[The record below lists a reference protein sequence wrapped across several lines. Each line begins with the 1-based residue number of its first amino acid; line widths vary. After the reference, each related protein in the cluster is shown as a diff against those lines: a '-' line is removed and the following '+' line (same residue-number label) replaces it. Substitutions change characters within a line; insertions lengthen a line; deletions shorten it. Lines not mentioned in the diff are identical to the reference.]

1 MKLLLAFGLALTMMG
16 AASVPLHACSCAG
29 PGRGDVC
36 GPERVADA
44 IFVGTVI
51 GITDVGPGSF
61 GMSRLVTL
69 AVTEPFKN
77 ADHRVIDVATGRGG
91 GDCGFAFAVGSS
103 YLVFAHERTG
113 TGLLTTGICSNTKH
127 AANALELGWLRRTL
141 AKDGPPATI
150 EGRVRRLEYRRST
163 NPGIDE
169 PQPGVRLTLRG
180 PGTSVDTVTD
190 ANGHFV
196 IDAPQGMYTLDAEV
210 PSGWYSMPDVA
221 SGVPVRLTAAR
232 GCPALDIR
240 FRSDGRILGRLVDGI
255 GNPIPFFTIDLAAG
269 EGDPRLAEQR
279 AVTDADGR
287 FQFLKVAP
295 DRYRLG
301 VAMNLAAVR
310 NGTSVPIR
318 TERLIDVGVG
328 TSVQVG
334 DVVLAANVDVHEL
347 SGVVL
352 DETGGLVD
360 GAEVRLVT
368 GDARFPIV
376 SGAVMTDARG
386 RFRASVLGGRS
397 YSVQARHVDTAPARP
412 VFRHGQSD
420 RLRVS
425 EGRSDLVVIVK
436 SR

>member
-1 MKLLLAFGLALTMMG
+1 MKLLLAFGLIVAMMG

-36 GPERVADA
+36 GPERSADA

-51 GITDVGPGSF
+51 GITDVSPGSF
-61 GMSRLVTL
+61 GTSKLVTL

-77 ADHRVIDVATGRGG
+77 ANAKVIDVGTGRGG
-91 GDCGFAFAVGSS
+91 GDCGFPFAVGTS

-127 AANALELGWLRRTL
+127 AANAPELSWLRRSPTS
-141 AKDGPPATI
+141 DGPAATI
-150 EGRVRRLEYRRST
+150 EGRVRRVEYRRAS

-169 PQPGVRLTLRG
+169 PQAGIRLTLRG
-180 PGTSVDTVTD
+180 DRTSVDTVTD

-196 IDAPQGMYTLDAEV
+196 IDAPQGMYTLDAQV

-232 GCPALDIR
+232 GCPPLDIR
-240 FRSDGRILGRLVDGI
+240 FRSDGRIVGRLVDGI
-255 GNPIPFFTIDLAAG
+255 GNPIPFLTIDLAAG
-269 EGDPRLAEQR
+269 DGEPRLAEQR
-279 AVTDADGR
+279 VVTDAGGR

-310 NGTSVPIR
+310 DDTSVPIHS
-318 TERLIDVGVG
+318 ERLIDVGLG
-328 TSVQVG
+328 ASVQVG
-334 DVVLAANVDVHEL
+334 DVVLPAHVDVHEL
-347 SGVVL
+347 SGVVQ
-352 DETGGLVD
+352 DETGGPIE

-368 GDARFPIV
+368 GDAQFPIV
-376 SGAVMTDARG
+376 SGAVMTDALG
-386 RFRASVLGGRS
+386 RFRMSALGGRS
-397 YSVQARHVDTAPARP
+397 YSVQARHVDTTPARP
-412 VFRHGQSD
+412 VFRHGKSD

-425 EGRSDLVVIVK
+425 EGRSDVVVIVK
-436 SR
+436 PR